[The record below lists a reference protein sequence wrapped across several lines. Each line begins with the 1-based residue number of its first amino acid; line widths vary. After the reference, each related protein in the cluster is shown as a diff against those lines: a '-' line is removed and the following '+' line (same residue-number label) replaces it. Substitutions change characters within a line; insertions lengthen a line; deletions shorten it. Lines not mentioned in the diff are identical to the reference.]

1 MMMRDYQWLMDL
13 KSQIVDT
20 KDVRNFEDIIN
31 CYQSG
36 LLRAGFLLAWLMLIE
51 SLKRKIIT
59 LADKEVKIAV
69 KELEGINRIEDSMHS
84 NDEAIWKSAA
94 KCDLITKEEES
105 VIELL
110 WKKRCIMSHPYMP
123 EVKESDF
130 RYMAENLV
138 AISLSK
144 SLVWSKTMIDDF
156 ISDIKSNLFLIP
168 DEQAE
173 KNDFADR
180 IVSQIPERLYPY
192 FWKTVF
198 YEYSLAHE
206 SGVKKTLLMLAVLA
220 IKIVKTV
227 GENINCPQ
235 YGMESRI
242 RDYCAVCWEIFFNKK
257 AWGYLNKDYQDQ
269 MFRFLKDKKKEAR
282 TVLRQ
287 AMRLIDYRDDID
299 DKNIACY
306 YEALGQYSITSV
318 YQYYIDKDRLVK
330 RIYDDKVKNF
340 QFDDQGDFIDML
352 NNMDEEDIN
361 DFSSKQQQEL
371 GKYVMICCNTGTFKA
386 ENFVKSNNKWVK
398 HLGFAKGFAIE
409 GMTDEKG
416 CLRIFKK
423 QLEFVLYVLYYTK
436 VSYRTKVIES
446 LYELPLDRSI
456 REEMIESILKNLV
469 SKFFSEE
476 DSKDVY
482 DQLIGLIEKFYR

>member
-1 MMMRDYQWLMDL
+1 
-13 KSQIVDT
+13 
-20 KDVRNFEDIIN
+20 
-31 CYQSG
+31 
-36 LLRAGFLLAWLMLIE
+36 
-51 SLKRKIIT
+51 
-59 LADKEVKIAV
+59 
-69 KELEGINRIEDSMHS
+69 
-84 NDEAIWKSAA
+84 
-94 KCDLITKEEES
+94 
-105 VIELL
+105 
-110 WKKRCIMSHPYMP
+110 MP
-123 EVKESDF
+123 EVEESDF

-156 ISDIKSNLFLIP
+156 IRDIKSNLFLVP
-168 DEQAE
+168 DEHAE
-173 KNDFADR
+173 KSDFADR
-180 IVSQIPERLYPY
+180 IISQIPERLYPY

-198 YEYSLAHE
+198 YEYSLARE

-235 YGMESRI
+235 YGIESRI

-269 MFRFLKDKKKEAR
+269 MFRFLKDNKKEAR

-340 QFDDQGDFIDML
+340 QFDDQGDFIDVL

-371 GKYVMICCNTGTFKA
+371 GKYVMICCKYNGGICPRYIFYLWNVIWRYIVKF
-386 ENFVKSNNKWVK
+386 FVTY
-398 HLGFAKGFAIE
+398 HRFYCEIIE
-409 GMTDEKG
+409 YST
-416 CLRIFKK
+416 C
-423 QLEFVLYVLYYTK
+423 
-436 VSYRTKVIES
+436 
-446 LYELPLDRSI
+446 SI
-456 REEMIESILKNLV
+456 RNTNPHSHWCCTVCDCKCRIWGSACLYAISN
-469 SKFFSEE
+469 S
-476 DSKDVY
+476 
-482 DQLIGLIEKFYR
+482 